1 MLSGSVISK
10 HSKHLRSATQ
20 KYRYFAK
27 VVLPGGRTQSR
38 PFTLDGEVLPPEE
51 DNDDD
56 DDDDDEDFWKYSIN
70 LSHSC

>member
-27 VVLPGGRTQSR
+27 VVLPGGRTQSS
-38 PFTLDGEVLPPEE
+38 PFTLDGAVLPPEE

-56 DDDDDEDFWKYSIN
+56 EDVGEDEDKEDFWK
-70 LSHSC
+70 